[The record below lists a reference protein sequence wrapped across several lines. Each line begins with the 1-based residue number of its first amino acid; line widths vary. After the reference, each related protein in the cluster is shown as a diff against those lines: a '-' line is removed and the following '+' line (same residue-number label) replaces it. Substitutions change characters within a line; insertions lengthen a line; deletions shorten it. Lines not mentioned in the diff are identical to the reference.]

1 MIAATVV
8 PHEPA
13 PITAT
18 DVGDPTVGSIR
29 GPMFP
34 DASRAHISGTVI
46 PIRAFALGKARLAAS
61 LDGAERAALGRR
73 WAEQVVHAA
82 APMPVVVVSSD
93 PDVRDWARDLA
104 LDALDD
110 PGTLDGAAAA
120 GRDHLRAMGCSRAVV
135 AHADLPRAQHLA
147 RLARDA
153 AQPVV
158 ALVPCHRDDG
168 TPVLS
173 VPTAAD
179 FRFAYG
185 PDSFRRHAAE
195 ARRLGLGL
203 RVVRDPDL
211 AFDVDIPADLLALG
225 MALQPESTSS

>member
-1 MIAATVV
+1 
-8 PHEPA
+8 
-13 PITAT
+13 
-18 DVGDPTVGSIR
+18 
-29 GPMFP
+29 MFP
-34 DASRAHISGTVI
+34 DAARARRSGAVI

-93 PDVRDWARDLA
+93 PDVRVWAVELGV
-104 LDALDD
+104 DAIDD

-120 GRDHLRAMGCSRAVV
+120 GVDHLRGRGCTRVVV
-135 AHADLPRAQHLA
+135 AHADLPLARDLA
-147 RLARDA
+147 RLARDG

-173 VPTAAD
+173 LPTAVD
-179 FRFAYG
+179 FPFAYG
-185 PDSFRRHAAE
+185 PGSFRRHAEA

-203 RVVRDPDL
+203 RVVRDRDL
-211 AFDVDIPADLLALG
+211 AFDVDVPDDLLALG
-225 MALQPESTSS
+225 EALQPS

>member
-1 MIAATVV
+1 
-8 PHEPA
+8 
-13 PITAT
+13 
-18 DVGDPTVGSIR
+18 
-29 GPMFP
+29 MFP
-34 DASRAHISGTVI
+34 DAARAPVSGAVI
-46 PIRAFALGKARLAAS
+46 PIRAFALGKARLADS

-93 PDVRDWARDLA
+93 PDVHEWACA
-104 LDALDD
+104 LGCDVLDD
-110 PGTLDGAAAA
+110 PGTLDAAAAA
-120 GRDHLRAMGCSRAVV
+120 GRDHLRAKGCVRAVI
-135 AHADLPRAQHLA
+135 AHADLPRAHDLD

-153 AQPVV
+153 ARPVV

-173 VPTAAD
+173 VPTVVD

-195 ARRLGLGL
+195 ARRLQLGL
-203 RVVRDPDL
+203 RVVRDRDL
-211 AFDVDIPADLLALG
+211 AFDVDVPDDLLALG
-225 MALQPESTSS
+225 PSLSAPTPS

>member
-1 MIAATVV
+1 
-8 PHEPA
+8 
-13 PITAT
+13 
-18 DVGDPTVGSIR
+18 
-29 GPMFP
+29 MFP
-34 DASRAHISGTVI
+34 DAARAHLSGAVI

-93 PDVRDWARDLA
+93 PDVRAWAAELDLA
-104 LDALDD
+104 VLDD
-110 PGTLDGAAAA
+110 PGTLDGAATV
-120 GRDHLRAMGCSRAVV
+120 GRDHLRTLGCRRAVI
-135 AHADLPRAQHLA
+135 AHADLPRAHDLD
-147 RLARDA
+147 RLARDGGR
-153 AQPVV
+153 PIV

-173 VPTAAD
+173 VPTAVD

-185 PDSFRRHAAE
+185 PGSFRRHALE

-211 AFDVDIPADLLALG
+211 AFDVDVPDDLAALG
-225 MALQPESTSS
+225 ALGALPESITS

>member
-1 MIAATVV
+1 
-8 PHEPA
+8 
-13 PITAT
+13 
-18 DVGDPTVGSIR
+18 
-29 GPMFP
+29 MFP
-34 DASRAHISGTVI
+34 DAARAHTSGVVI

-61 LDGAERAALGRR
+61 LDASGRAALAQR

-93 PDVRDWARDLA
+93 PDVRVWATNLG
-104 LDALDD
+104 LEGIDD
-110 PGTLDGAAAA
+110 PGTLDAAAGA
-120 GRDHLRAMGCSRAVV
+120 GRDHLRAQGCTRVV
-135 AHADLPRAQHLA
+135 IAHADLPRAHDLS

-153 AQPVV
+153 ARPVV

-173 VPTAAD
+173 LPTD
-179 FRFAYG
+179 VEFRFAYG
-185 PDSFRRHAAE
+185 PSSFRRHAAE

-211 AFDVDIPADLLALG
+211 AFDVDVPDDLAALG
-225 MALQPESTSS
+225 ATLAPAGP